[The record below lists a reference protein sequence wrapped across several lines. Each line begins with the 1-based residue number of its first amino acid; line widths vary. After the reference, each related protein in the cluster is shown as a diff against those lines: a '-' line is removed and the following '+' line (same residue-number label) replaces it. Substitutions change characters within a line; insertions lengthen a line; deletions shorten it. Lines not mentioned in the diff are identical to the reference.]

1 MFENLEIFRM
11 ANGLA
16 RHSAT
21 RQEVIARNVANADT
35 PKYRAKDVQSFVEA
49 FDHAQTSRQTF
60 KATRAGHIT
69 PHEVGL
75 NWIAEID
82 TPEEAS
88 PNGNTVSL
96 EAEMMKS
103 SETRHQHELALSV
116 YRSSMTILR
125 MSIGRS

>member
-1 MFENLEIFRM
+1 MFENLDIFRM

-16 RHSAT
+16 RHATT

-35 PKYRAKDVQSFVEA
+35 PQYRAKDVRSFAEA
-49 FDHAQTSRQTF
+49 FETAQSTHLR
-60 KATRAGHIT
+60 ATREGHIT
-69 PHEVGL
+69 AQESGL
-75 NWIAEID
+75 NWIGEVDASD
-82 TPEEAS
+82 EAS

-103 SETRHQHELALSV
+103 SETKHQHELALSI

-125 MSIGRS
+125 TSIGRK